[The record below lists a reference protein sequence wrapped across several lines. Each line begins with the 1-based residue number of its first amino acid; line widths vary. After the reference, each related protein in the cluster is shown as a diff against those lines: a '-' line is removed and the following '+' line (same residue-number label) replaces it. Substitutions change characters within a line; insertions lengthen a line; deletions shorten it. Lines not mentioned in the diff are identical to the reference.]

1 MVDIYTLVALLAGIA
16 LAAYFLRLAL
26 VKKLGRRKRDVTVE
40 QLTAVLDSGRRDMT
54 CSRWVF
60 LNQAII
66 LKIIT

>member
-40 QLTAVLDSGRRDMT
+40 QLTAVLDSGRTGMYIVHT
-54 CSRWVF
+54 LYSSR
-60 LNQAII
+60 
-66 LKIIT
+66 